1 MNFKSSFAFY
11 LFFPIIRPLFGRIF
25 YPKCTRLLF
34 ILRPMQSIVTRK
46 NAHTLTLTIKESG
59 AELEKAKKLVF
70 EEIRTKG
77 KVKGFKQGSAIPDA
91 VILREYGEEMIIE
104 RALDQVINRIYPKVL
119 KKENIVPVAPANITE
134 VKSTDPI
141 EITMEIEVFPEIE
154 IDTKK
159 LDKIKVAKTPVSV
172 EEKEIDTE
180 IDAIKARF
188 THFHGA
194 GEHTEDG
201 ADTSH
206 LSIEKGDRVTITA
219 QGYEKKDGEA
229 IKETYVPSYP
239 LVIGS
244 GSFIPGFEEELIG
257 AKVWDEVGFN
267 ITFPKDY
274 HSEDFKGK
282 KVYFVANIEKL
293 EKPHTPEFNEEFIE
307 KLRGVKTD
315 MAGFR
320 EIIKKEIEAKKEQE
334 SRNKD
339 EDALMKEILA
349 IASFDVGPSLLSNE
363 IDQIFREHA
372 ANLEQQGLSIKMY
385 LEHVKKS
392 EESYKDEVVRPE
404 AERRLKAELLL
415 RKIREIRGTEATT
428 AEISSE
434 IEKVIAMYTSEDVV
448 KRLREKLVPGDTYYE
463 DIKNRV
469 TYRKIVDSF
478 WA

>member
-1 MNFKSSFAFY
+1 
-11 LFFPIIRPLFGRIF
+11 
-25 YPKCTRLLF
+25 
-34 ILRPMQSIVTRK
+34 MQSIVTRK

-91 VILREYGEEMIIE
+91 VILREYGEEMITE

-159 LDKIKVAKTPVSV
+159 LDKIRVAKTPVSV

-180 IDAIKARF
+180 IGAIKARF

-239 LVIGS
+239 LVIWS

-363 IDQIFREHA
+363 VDQIFREHA